1 MDTLTYWNGTWH
13 EGNPAVMG
21 PRDHAFWLGSIVFD
35 GGRAFEG
42 CGPDLD
48 LHAERVVRSAKAL
61 GLKPTKSAREILALM
76 HEGVRRFGPKAE
88 LYVRPMFW
96 ATKGGQGPISVDPES
111 TQFLLCV
118 YHSPMRAG
126 TPLTLGLCRTI
137 RRPTPESAPTMAKAS
152 CLYPNSSRGVAEML
166 ERGFNNGV
174 VLDSA
179 GNVAET
185 CSSNIFLA
193 KDGVVATPVPN
204 GSFLAGIT
212 RNRTIALLRNAG
224 IKLEERTVSIAELD
238 DADEIFTTGNAGK
251 VQPVSRY
258 EGRDLQPGPIA
269 RQAHD
274 LYMAWSRTQ
283 RVV

>member
-13 EGNPAVMG
+13 EGNPAILG
-21 PRDHAFWLGSIVFD
+21 PRDHAFWLGSMVFD

-48 LHAERVVRSAKAL
+48 LHAERVVRSAYAL
-61 GLKPTKSAREILALM
+61 GLKPTKTAGKILQLM

-166 ERGFNNGV
+166 DRGFQNGV
-174 VLDSA
+174 VLDAA

-204 GSFLAGIT
+204 GTFLAGIT
-212 RNRTIALLRNAG
+212 RNRTVTLLRNAG
-224 IKLEERTVSIAELD
+224 VRVDERTVTTADLD
-238 DADEIFTTGNAGK
+238 DADEMFTTGNAGK

-269 RQAHD
+269 RQAHE
-274 LYMAWSRTQ
+274 LYMAFSRTQ
-283 RVV
+283 RVI